1 MAGTREIAHIWRC
14 LIVTLPPSIVIA
26 HGAPF
31 YFRLN
36 QEAELIPIPF
46 SRPMLSSVGRA
57 PREVR
62 AGD

>member
-1 MAGTREIAHIWRC
+1 MAGALEIARIWRC
-14 LIVTLPPSIVIA
+14 LTGTLPPSIVIA
-26 HGAPF
+26 HGAAF

-46 SRPMLSSVGRA
+46 SRPMLLSVSHA

-62 AGD
+62 DGD